1 MGPVATENTALTWV
15 FRHPERETLV
25 VSGPERLSWLNGV
38 VTCDVR
44 DLGPGRA
51 AFGLALNRTG
61 KIHSD
66 LWLVASEQQV
76 MIAVAPGAA
85 ASLLQELQRLLIME
99 DAEVEQVAALE
110 WLTVHGPA
118 AESVASE
125 LASASRAR
133 ASGEIA
139 LLQPGDFVLAAD
151 PGGSALSSSAPNVRF
166 GSEAEWQALRIEHG
180 LPLFGV
186 DFDVRA
192 NPHDASLE
200 RRAVSWSKGCYLGQE
215 VVCMQDMRGKP
226 KYRMVPLQLADDAH
240 VAVGET
246 VSDAQGAVVGEI
258 TSHARSTR
266 LSSNVA
272 LVRLAVAAVGAQV
285 FVAGKPA
292 HRI

>member
-1 MGPVATENTALTWV
+1 MISARTWV
-15 FRHPERETLV
+15 FRHPERETLL

-51 AFGLALNRTG
+51 AFGLALSRTG

-66 LWLVASEQQV
+66 LWLAANADQV
-76 MIAVAPGAA
+76 LIALAPGTGQG
-85 ASLLQELQRLLIME
+85 LLQELQRMLIME
-99 DAEVEQVAALE
+99 DAEIELVARAS

-118 AESVASE
+118 AGSVAAE
-125 LASASRAR
+125 LESSLPAR

-139 LLQPGDFVLAAD
+139 LLQPGDFALVAD
-151 PGGSALSSSAPNVRF
+151 AVAESLSSAGPDVCF
-166 GSEAEWQALRIEHG
+166 GTEGDWQALRIEHG

-186 DFDVRA
+186 DFDARA

-226 KYRMVPLQLADDAH
+226 KYRMVPLQLAGELSA
-240 VAVGET
+240 AVGET
-246 VSDAQGAVVGEI
+246 VSDAQGAAVGEI
-258 TSHARSTR
+258 TSFAPSQRLAST
-266 LSSNVA
+266 VA
-272 LVRLAVAAVGAQV
+272 LARLAVGATGSQL
-285 FVAGKPA
+285 FVSGKPA
-292 HRI
+292 QRI

>member
-1 MGPVATENTALTWV
+1 MSPVATEGSAVTWV
-15 FRHPERETLV
+15 FRHPERETLL

-38 VTCDVR
+38 VTCDVS

-61 KIHSD
+61 KIYSD
-66 LWLVASEQQV
+66 LWLVANEQQV
-76 MIAVAPGAA
+76 MIAVAAGTAA
-85 ASLLQELQRLLIME
+85 GLLQELQRMLIME
-99 DAEVEQVAALE
+99 DAEIEQVAALD
-110 WLTVHGPA
+110 WVTVHGPA
-118 AESVASE
+118 AASVAGE
-125 LASASRAR
+125 LASASSIRAG
-133 ASGEIA
+133 GEIS

-151 PGGSALSSSAPNVRF
+151 AGGALTSGVPNVRF
-166 GSEAEWQALRIEHG
+166 GSEAQWQALRIEHG

-186 DFDVRA
+186 DFDGRA

-226 KYRMVPLQLADDAH
+226 KYRMVPLQLAEGAN
-240 VAVGET
+240 VEVGAT
-246 VSDAQGAVVGEI
+246 VNDAQGTTVGEI
-258 TSHARSTR
+258 TSIAPSTR

-272 LVRLAVAAVGAQV
+272 LVRLAVSAVGAPV

-292 HRI
+292 QRI

>member
-1 MGPVATENTALTWV
+1 MITAQTWV

-51 AFGLALNRTG
+51 AFGLALSRTG

-66 LWLVASEQQV
+66 LWLAANADQV
-76 MIAVAPGAA
+76 LIAVAPGTGQV
-85 ASLLQELQRLLIME
+85 LLQELQRMLIME
-99 DAEVEQVAALE
+99 DAEIEHVARAS

-118 AESVASE
+118 AASVTAE
-125 LASASRAR
+125 LTSSLPAR

-139 LLQPGDFVLAAD
+139 LLHPGDFALVAD
-151 PGGSALSSSAPNVRF
+151 AVADALSSAGPDVCF
-166 GSEAEWQALRIEHG
+166 GTEADWQALRIEHG

-186 DFDVRA
+186 DFDGRA

-226 KYRMVPLQLADDAH
+226 KYRMVPLQLAGEVSA
-240 VAVGET
+240 AVGET
-246 VSDAQGAVVGEI
+246 VSDAQGAAVGEI
-258 TSHARSTR
+258 TSFAPSQR
-266 LSSNVA
+266 LASSVA
-272 LVRLAVAAVGAQV
+272 LARLAVGATGSQL

-292 HRI
+292 QRI

>member
-1 MGPVATENTALTWV
+1 V

-51 AFGLALNRTG
+51 AFGLALSRTG
-61 KIHSD
+61 KIHSE
-66 LWLVASEQQV
+66 LWLAANEAQV
-76 MIAVAPGAA
+76 LIAVAPGTAEA
-85 ASLLQELQRLLIME
+85 LLQELQRMLIME
-99 DAEVEQVAALE
+99 DAEIEQGEPLA

-118 AESVASE
+118 AASVTRE
-125 LASASRAR
+125 LTGHLRAR
-133 ASGEIA
+133 AGGEIA
-139 LLQPGDFVLAAD
+139 LLHPGDCVLAVEA
-151 PGGSALSSSAPNVRF
+151 PAPSLSSAVPGTVF
-166 GSEAEWQALRIEHG
+166 GGEADWQALRIEHG

-186 DFDVRA
+186 DFDARA

-226 KYRMVPLQLADDAH
+226 KYRMVPLQFPKQLS
-240 VAVGET
+240 VAVGDA
-246 VSDAQGAVVGEI
+246 VHDAQGSAVGEV
-258 TSHARSTR
+258 TSVAQSPR
-266 LSSNVA
+266 LDSGVA
-272 LVRLAVAAVGAQV
+272 LARLAVAAAGEQL
-285 FVAGKPA
+285 FVAGQVA